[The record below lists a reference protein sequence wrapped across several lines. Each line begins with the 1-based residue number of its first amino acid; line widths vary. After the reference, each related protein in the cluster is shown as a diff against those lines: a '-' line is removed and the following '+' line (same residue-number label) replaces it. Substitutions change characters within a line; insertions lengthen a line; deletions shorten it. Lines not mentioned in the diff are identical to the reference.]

1 MSRTDANSIAKLT
14 NRPERGGKLALFGP
28 APLIEGE
35 DAAAY
40 DELLTGIS
48 STVKPAD
55 ILEDIW
61 VRDIVDLVWEGFRL
75 RRLKVNL
82 MTATAHKGLKEAL
95 TPLVGW
101 SEADDLAK
109 AWAARKPS
117 ALKQVDKILASA
129 GMTMD
134 AVMAQTL
141 SLKLDDIERIE
152 RMIAMAEARRN
163 IILREIEW
171 HREMLSQTLRRA
183 VQQVEDGQL
192 RVIENN
198 SVSWR
203 HGE

>member
-1 MSRTDANSIAKLT
+1 MISPRPGLRANRARSSR
-14 NRPERGGKLALFGP
+14 
-28 APLIEGE
+28 
-35 DAAAY
+35 
-40 DELLTGIS
+40 
-48 STVKPAD
+48 ST
-55 ILEDIW
+55 E
-61 VRDIVDLVWEGFRL
+61 
-75 RRLKVNL
+75 
-82 MTATAHKGLKEAL
+82 
-95 TPLVGW
+95 
-101 SEADDLAK
+101 
-109 AWAARKPS
+109 
-117 ALKQVDKILASA
+117 ILASA

-152 RMIAMAEARRN
+152 RMIAMVEARRN

-198 SVSWR
+198 SVSRR

>member
-1 MSRTDANSIAKLT
+1 MNRTNAGRIGKLT
-14 NRPERGGKLALFGP
+14 SLPERGGNLALFGS

-35 DAAAY
+35 DGEAY
-40 DELLTGIS
+40 DNLLTGIS

-55 ILEDIW
+55 ILEEIW

-82 MTATAHKGLKEAL
+82 MTATAHKGLKEAI

-117 ALKQVDKILASA
+117 ALKRVDKILASA

-152 RMIAMAEARRN
+152 RMIAMAEARRHV
-163 IILREIEW
+163 ILHEIEW

-192 RVIENN
+192 RVIENT
-198 SVSWR
+198 SVSRR